1 MYMDEEKMK
10 EKIEEIDKKIVI
22 PAVVSFFT
30 SLITIALLLYF
41 L

>member
-10 EKIEEIDKKIVI
+10 DKIQETDEKIVI
-22 PAVVSFFT
+22 PIVVSIFT
-30 SLITIALLLYF
+30 SLITNVLLLYI

>member
-10 EKIEEIDKKIVI
+10 KKIEEIDKEIVI

-30 SLITIALLLYF
+30 SLITNVLLLYI